1 MTVSKASRF
10 PFGNLHPPLEAGTHR
25 THPPG
30 PHLLPS
36 QRSPCSGPRVTWPPI
51 AAPSGTASAHRTAP
65 QPPAPLPLEPL
76 IGGETGEHVT
86 SSQWGGGSGRAALR
100 V

>member
-65 QPPAPLPLEPL
+65 QPPAPLPLAGCLHPL
-76 IGGETGEHVT
+76 
-86 SSQWGGGSGRAALR
+86 AALPHR
-100 V
+100 RWELSRLFT